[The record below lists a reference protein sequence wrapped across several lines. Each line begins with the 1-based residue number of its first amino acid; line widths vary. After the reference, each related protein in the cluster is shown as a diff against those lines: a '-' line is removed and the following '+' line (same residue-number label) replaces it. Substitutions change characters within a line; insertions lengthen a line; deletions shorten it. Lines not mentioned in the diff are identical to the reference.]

1 MHIFVKNV
9 PGTGYKLNDLLTN
22 KQTNK
27 QTNSMDQSLSLEAN
41 KFTATQEI
49 PHILWNQ
56 KFYYCIHKSAPPVS
70 ILSQINL
77 VHASI
82 PLTEDPF

>member
-1 MHIFVKNV
+1 MA
-9 PGTGYKLNDLLTN
+9 
-22 KQTNK
+22 
-27 QTNSMDQSLSLEAN
+27 QSLSLEAN

-49 PHILWNQ
+49 PHTLWNQ
-56 KFYYCIHKSAPPVS
+56 TVHYCIHKSAPPVP

-82 PLTEDPF
+82 PLPEDPF